1 MYELDDIINYDSS
14 IFGNSE
20 LDIDVKELAEKYSIE
35 IGNRLQE
42 FTDQINFLVD
52 SDEDRRQYRKTLQVF
67 EMCEMKNIKVKG
79 AKKTIEVDDVLF
91 LVFHNL
97 KQQILESARFVGYSS
112 DEVMNKLK
120 HLVKKEKDD
129 ETFIRRKIITS
140 LVTWLRDEG
149 IFKKSAKPKN
159 IGNKEAAFIYDL
171 IEIIGFPFEKYSN
184 IEEDMENSEKN
195 GRRNAYNGF
204 KQDRIKSYL

>member
-1 MYELDDIINYDSS
+1 MYELDDIIKYDSS

-129 ETFIRRKIITS
+129 ETFFKRKIITT
-140 LVTWLRDEG
+140 LVAWLRDEG
-149 IFKKSAKPKN
+149 IFKKSSNPKN
-159 IGNKEAAFIYDL
+159 IGNKESAFIYDL
-171 IEIIGFPFEKYSN
+171 LETIGFVFDKYPEVEKGMEYS
-184 IEEDMENSEKN
+184 IKK
-195 GRRNAYNGF
+195 GRYHAYDKF
-204 KQDRIKSYL
+204 KKERIKSYL